1 MRRNLF
7 ALMLALL
14 AAFGCGRIDMSDIK
28 NGNLSMVDFSFGYTS
43 KSSLFEKMMHI
54 GEGQFTTLNSQ
65 ETFDLLR
72 NSGNLEEEAVLR
84 NKFEYREDE
93 VLLTVKPNPERGV
106 GIQSIECT
114 SSDKD
119 IVEVV
124 STSFEGV
131 TVKVKSLGDVD
142 LYVKVTSKKNSIE
155 HVYPLRVIGTV
166 DLRFR
171 ITPFWLRKVA
181 TKIRMNTRKLPE
193 GVKDMVMWSKDSVT
207 VVGYCEWYD
216 FKKAGR
222 TPLYKRDTT
231 TYPMDE
237 FMCHYKKFTL
247 YLLRDVTDAIRK
259 YSDMY
264 VDGTKLEEVTYND
277 GDGEKTRIDTVHH
290 RYSYIPE
297 QVILSYVAV
306 CDNPFIEFVTTIRSK
321 KTFDTFPAGKEP
333 DDWYEES
340 DDVGGGPVEDRLL
353 ENEDDEEGEEDEK
366 ETSRYFKVELND
378 FLTQRQRDSLENRV
392 KVLKKQYGYDEEL
405 TEEQKDKAMDEIN
418 KNL

>member
-1 MRRNLF
+1 M
-7 ALMLALL
+7 
-14 AAFGCGRIDMSDIK
+14 
-28 NGNLSMVDFSFGYTS
+28 
-43 KSSLFEKMMHI
+43 
-54 GEGQFTTLNSQ
+54 
-65 ETFDLLR
+65 
-72 NSGNLEEEAVLR
+72 
-84 NKFEYREDE
+84 
-93 VLLTVKPNPERGV
+93 KPNPERGV

-124 STSFEGV
+124 STSFVGV

-340 DDVGGGPVEDRLL
+340 DDVGGGPVEDRSL
-353 ENEDDEEGEEDEK
+353 ENEDEEEGEEDEK

>member
-1 MRRNLF
+1 
-7 ALMLALL
+7 
-14 AAFGCGRIDMSDIK
+14 MSDIK

-72 NSGNLEEEAVLR
+72 KSGNLEEEAVLR

-340 DDVGGGPVEDRLL
+340 DDVGGGPVEDRSL
-353 ENEDDEEGEEDEK
+353 ENEDEEEGEEDEK

>member
-1 MRRNLF
+1 
-7 ALMLALL
+7 
-14 AAFGCGRIDMSDIK
+14 MSDIK

-418 KNL
+418 KNM

>member
-1 MRRNLF
+1 
-7 ALMLALL
+7 
-14 AAFGCGRIDMSDIK
+14 MSDIK

-340 DDVGGGPVEDRLL
+340 DDVGGGPVEDRSL
-353 ENEDDEEGEEDEK
+353 ENEDEEEGEEDEK